1 MDYNNINNDSM
12 EDDSKEP
19 EKNVINLK
27 KIKKD
32 REDLNLFTL
41 ENFKNKEEI
50 RKFLIKENKDILR
63 LEDNFENIVLDNK
76 NKKRNKKNKSK
87 NKNK

>member
-1 MDYNNINNDSM
+1 MKMDYNNINNDSM

-32 REDLNLFTL
+32 LEDLNLFT
-41 ENFKNKEEI
+41 F
-50 RKFLIKENKDILR
+50 RKF
-63 LEDNFENIVLDNK
+63 
-76 NKKRNKKNKSK
+76 
-87 NKNK
+87 